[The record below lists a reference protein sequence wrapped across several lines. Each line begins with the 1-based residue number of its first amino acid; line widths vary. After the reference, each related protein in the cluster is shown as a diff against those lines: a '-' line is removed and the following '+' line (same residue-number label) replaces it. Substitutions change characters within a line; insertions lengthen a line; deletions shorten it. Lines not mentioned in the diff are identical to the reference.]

1 MAAVLAT
8 QDLLSTQYL
17 SAIGGNS
24 LEVVTIAGAFVF
36 GISGGLAAVRARLD
50 VFGVVVLA
58 GSVGLAGGVLR
69 DVLLNTRPQLVSD
82 WRVIVAVVAAGLLS
96 FFLRGQLSRW
106 RSSMEIFDAIGI
118 SLFCVIGA
126 DVALAHHASP
136 LSAIVLGV
144 VTSIGGGVT
153 RDVLLNRVP
162 LVLREGLYAI
172 PAALGA
178 SVAVAGWELGWATP
192 WWYVLAGGLCLVVR
206 LIGIRFDL
214 NLPVAEP
221 PGGDA

>member
-1 MAAVLAT
+1 MLAA

-17 SAIGGNS
+17 SAVGGNS
-24 LEVVTIAGAFVF
+24 LEVVTIVGALVF

-50 VFGVVVLA
+50 IFGVVVLA

-69 DVLLNTRPQLVSD
+69 DVLLNVRPQMVRD
-82 WRVIVAVVAAGLLS
+82 WRVVVAVIAAGLIA
-96 FFLRGQLSRW
+96 FVLRGQLSRW
-106 RSSMEIFDAIGI
+106 RASMEIFDAIGI

-126 DVALAHHASP
+126 DMALAHHASP
-136 LSAIVLGV
+136 LSAVVLGV

-162 LVLREGLYAI
+162 LVLREGLYAV

-178 SVAVAGWELGWATP
+178 TVAVAGWELGWATP
-192 WWYVLAGGLCLVVR
+192 WWYVLAAALCLGVR
-206 LIGIRFDL
+206 LLGIRFDL
-214 NLPVAEP
+214 NLPVAAPPEEP
-221 PGGDA
+221 SS